1 MIYAD
6 YDFYLNDYAG
16 TEISTA
22 DFPRLSRQ
30 ASAYIDTITYGNA
43 EKATDSKVIAKLSD
57 ACCAVAEVMYTQ
69 EQGGEVASESNDGA
83 SVTYVT
89 GNATPEQQMYNAAV
103 MYLSN
108 AGLLYAGVM

>member
-6 YDFYLNDYAG
+6 YDYYLNEYSGNAVAG
-16 TEISTA
+16 A
-22 DFPRLSRQ
+22 DFVRLSRQ
-30 ASAYIDTITYGNA
+30 ASAYLDGLTCGKIRGTWVD
-43 EKATDSKVIAKLSD
+43 DSRVKD
-57 ACCAVAEVMYTQ
+57 ACCALADILHAQ

-89 GNATPEQQMYNAAV
+89 SGKTAQNRMCDAAV

-108 AGLLYAGVM
+108 TGLLYAGVL

>member
-6 YDFYLNDYAG
+6 YDYYLNEYFG
-16 TEISTA
+16 NSISSD
-22 DFPRLSRQ
+22 DFARLSRQ
-30 ASAYIDTITYGNA
+30 ASAYIDTITYSNA

-57 ACCAVAEVMYTQ
+57 ACCAVAEVMQKQ

-89 GNATPEQQMYNAAV
+89 SGKTAQNRMYDAAV

-108 AGLLYAGVM
+108 TGLLYAGVL

>member
-6 YDFYLNDYAG
+6 YDYYINDYSGRAIAE
-16 TEISTA
+16 T

-30 ASAYIDTITYGNA
+30 ASAYLDGLTCGKIRGPWVDYSRV
-43 EKATDSKVIAKLSD
+43 KD
-57 ACCAVAEVMYTQ
+57 ACCAVAEVMQKQ

-89 GNATPEQQMYNAAV
+89 SGKTAQNRMCDAAV
-103 MYLSN
+103 MYLSST
-108 AGLLYAGVM
+108 GLLYAGVL

>member
-6 YDFYLNDYAG
+6 YDYYLDEYFGNS
-16 TEISTA
+16 ISGD
-22 DFPRLSRQ
+22 DFARLSRQ

-57 ACCAVAEVMYTQ
+57 ACCAVAEVMQKQ
-69 EQGGEVASESNDGA
+69 EQGGEVASESNDGT

-89 GNATPEQQMYNAAV
+89 SGKTAQNRMYDAAV
-103 MYLSN
+103 MHLSN
-108 AGLLYAGVM
+108 TGLLYAGAM